1 MNVYKGKEERLKINE
16 LSILFKSWKEKPNER
31 ENIKDERI
39 TFKNDISWELI
50 TPRAGSLQS
59 PII

>member
-1 MNVYKGKEERLKINE
+1 MNLLERLKINE

-39 TFKNDISWELI
+39 TFKNDISWESI